1 MGDSTCT
8 DPQSPAVESRGL
20 SRRGLLTGA
29 AVGAGLLATWRVA
42 SAQAEVAQLGD
53 AASAN
58 DPARRLEVPPFVP
71 APSTTLPF
79 EPPAEGEILFPLLL
93 GDEWTCQVADNF
105 GDTRGR
111 CCGYFHEGVDIG
123 AAENTPQVA
132 VVDGVL
138 IKRYT
143 ADNTTKNFYGWTLLG
158 DDGVTYKYFHNT
170 PDDAGWSL
178 GDRVQQGDVI
188 GFVGDT
194 GSPGAYHLH
203 FEYRPF
209 DEDRDRDWPQ
219 DPFPLLQRI
228 PGATFYGS

>member
-1 MGDSTCT
+1 MDDSICT
-8 DPQSPAVESRGL
+8 HHSRPADVSSGL
-20 SRRGLLTGA
+20 SRRRLLTGA
-29 AVGAGLLATWRVA
+29 AVTAGLLATWRVA
-42 SAQAEVAQLGD
+42 SAQGEHPPIDD
-53 AASAN
+53 AATAME
-58 DPARRLEVPPFVP
+58 PARRIDTFEAP
-71 APSTTLPF
+71 A
-79 EPPAEGEILFPLLL
+79 AGEILFPLLL
-93 GDEWTCQVADNF
+93 GDEWTCWVADNY

-123 AAENTPQVA
+123 AAEHTPQVA
-132 VVDGVL
+132 AVDGVL

-209 DEDRDRDWPQ
+209 DELRDRDWSQ
-219 DPFPLLQRI
+219 DPYPILQRI
-228 PGATFYGS
+228 PGATFSGS